1 MRSVTET
8 PAAQADTE
16 KRSEQQRRP
25 AKVRSAAFKYY
36 IHDGSDTCR
45 LQLIGEFTETEVA
58 ELNGCWRTARTTLGK
73 RKLVLDLQ
81 SLRAVDDAA
90 KRWIASMAQEGAT
103 YVPESFLRD
112 SLADHS
118 LDDEVPKAT
127 LLSKLIAIFRG
138 TRVPATD

>member
-1 MRSVTET
+1 MRSATET

-36 IHDGSDTCR
+36 IHDGSDSCR
-45 LQLIGEFTETEVA
+45 LQLIGEFTESEVA

-73 RKLVLDLQ
+73 RKLVLDLRG
-81 SLRAVDDAA
+81 LKAVDDAA

-103 YVPESFLRD
+103 YIPESFLRD

-118 LDDEVPKAT
+118 SDEEVPKPT
-127 LLSKLIAIFRG
+127 LWSKFIAILRG